1 METFEVKGKKPYE
14 NVSCDVIEVETQG
27 VLCASESGED
37 GGGLYGGLGPYSGS
51 AL

>member
-1 METFEVKGKKPYE
+1 MKTNENGERIPYE
-14 NVSCDVIEVETQG
+14 SVSCNVIEVETQG
-27 VLCASESGED
+27 VLCASESGSD